1 MKSDVEVQAAELL
14 DIDNQTILLN
24 RVAEITDQR
33 VLHLLG
39 RGYNWDD
46 GFAVPEAIINNP
58 NCCLSTALEL
68 FYLADGVRYLKNK
81 SDIEKSALESWRNF
95 ILSLY
100 NKIVQG
106 NFKRS
111 NIKFMPPLSKV
122 EIYKLKKGLDTSE
135 YIFIEEIDGEN
146 IDRQ

>member
-1 MKSDVEVQAAELL
+1 MKSDVETQVAELL
-14 DIDNQTILLN
+14 DIDNQNMLLN
-24 RVAEITDQR
+24 KVAEITDQH

-39 RGYNWDD
+39 RSYNWDD

-68 FYLADGVRYLKNK
+68 FYLADGARYLKDK
-81 SDIEKSALESWRNF
+81 LDIEKSALESWRNF
-95 ILSLY
+95 ILNLY
-100 NKIVQG
+100 NKIAHG

-111 NIKFMPPLSKV
+111 NIRFVPPLSKV
-122 EIYKLKKGLDTSE
+122 EIYKMKKGVDTSE

-146 IDRQ
+146 LDK

>member
-1 MKSDVEVQAAELL
+1 MKSDVETQVAELL
-14 DIDNQTILLN
+14 DIDNQNILLN
-24 RVAEITDQR
+24 KVAEITDQH

-39 RGYNWDD
+39 RSYNWDD

-68 FYLADGVRYLKNK
+68 FYLADGARYLKDK
-81 SDIEKSALESWRNF
+81 LDIEKSALESWRNF
-95 ILSLY
+95 ILNLY
-100 NKIVQG
+100 NKIAHG

-111 NIKFMPPLSKV
+111 NIRSVPPLSKV
-122 EIYKLKKGLDTSE
+122 EIYKMKKGLDTSE

-146 IDRQ
+146 LDK